1 MMESNYDQIK
11 KENEKLKFELKLVSI
26 RKKEAEK
33 KYSSGQDIETIKQQ
47 EANSLLFLQNQ
58 ALQNELKTW
67 QKVVD
72 EMAHSINTDVFA
84 ALSNLNKESDTPS
97 INKTKHNIK
106 RIRDYANLIMWD
118 LNRSRLPASTCMI
131 SIDLAE
137 LIKTQIDT
145 IKDGI
150 DSLRLSIREHKA
162 KLLQLA
168 IPVIYEKEC
177 ALQIDDNIEA
187 GLELIIMDLMRNAFQ
202 NTDEENPK
210 ITIAFFSTGE
220 IITLQITNN
229 RLISEKEI
237 LWFNDDIDDDEIQ
250 MSKSAKVGL
259 RLVKRW
265 FKILKMTGKFTV
277 NSDSNETTITL
288 KIPKWI
294 KYEKV

>member
-1 MMESNYDQIK
+1 MDDELLLLKRENADLLSKMIL
-11 KENEKLKFELKLVSI
+11 KEKTVASLFEEKTKLISQVQNIALHEQAIQTEL
-26 RKKEAEK
+26 
-33 KYSSGQDIETIKQQ
+33 T
-47 EANSLLFLQNQ
+47 
-58 ALQNELKTW
+58 TW

-84 ALSNLNKESDTPS
+84 ALSNLNKENDSPS

-106 RIRDYANLIMWD
+106 RIRDIANLIMWD

-131 SIDLAE
+131 SVDLAQ

-145 IKDGI
+145 IKDGM
-150 DSLRLSIREHKA
+150 DSLRLSIREHKT

-168 IPVIYEKEC
+168 IPVIYENEC
-177 ALQIDDNIEA
+177 SLQIDDNIEA
-187 GLELIIMDLMRNAFQ
+187 GLELIIKDLLRNAFQ

-210 ITIAFFSTGE
+210 ITIELFSTDE

-277 NSDSNETTITL
+277 NSALNETTITL